1 MVRSRYCM
9 LNAAPPAAGPGADG
23 VHDECRYDYG
33 GYFVINGS
41 EKVVI
46 SQDRIA
52 ENRTYVFINNKA
64 SYYSH
69 VAEIRSVQEARFG
82 VPKTLTLKL
91 ASKAT
96 AHGRCVKLCM
106 HHIKHDIPVFL
117 MFRALGVESDAEIVR
132 CIVQVSKLLSW
143 GHMGWRPPRGRIPC
157 RPQAKP

>member
-9 LNAAPPAAGPGADG
+9 LTTATGSSASVGATG
-23 VHDECRYDYG
+23 AHDECRYDYG

-41 EKVVI
+41 EKVVV

-52 ENRTYVFINNKA
+52 ENRTYVFPNNKA

-69 VAEIRSVQEARFG
+69 VAEIRSVQETRFG

-91 ASKAT
+91 ASKST
-96 AHGRCVKLCM
+96 AYGRCIKLCM

-117 MFRALGVESDAEIVR
+117 MFRALGIESDAEILR
-132 CIVQVSKLLSW
+132 CIVQVSFSLGGAW
-143 GHMGWRPPRGRIPC
+143 EGAPRGGRNPC